1 MHLLTSSHR
10 LASTSQVIF
19 TYKPHCLLLTSQ
31 FISTCKCHCLV
42 WTSQV
47 IFNCKCYCGVLI
59 SQVKFTCRCY
69 SWVLTLQV
77 IFTCRCCGLVF
88 TSQVISTCEC
98 NCLVLNSFDPTSNFS
113 IWGCLKMRCPFFPLK
128 GPFWNQKRTPH
139 FETYPFKFYTNIY
152 QVSQTVFFEKQ
163 GSNNDFERKSL
174 NMAKFLIS
182 YVSNLISRWKF
193 TCCWIIFAQ
202 LSAEQQLP
210 LVKISNNTNHKKMK
224 T

>member
-47 IFNCKCYCGVLI
+47 LFNCKCYCGVLI

-77 IFTCRCCGLVF
+77 IFTCRCYGLVF

-128 GPFWNQKRTPH
+128 GPFGTKNGHLILRHIHINSTPI
-139 FETYPFKFYTNIY
+139 FFKS
-152 QVSQTVFFEKQ
+152 VRRFFLGKTTQ
-163 GSNNDFERKSL
+163 QQRF
-174 NMAKFLIS
+174 
-182 YVSNLISRWKF
+182 WK
-193 TCCWIIFAQ
+193 
-202 LSAEQQLP
+202 
-210 LVKISNNTNHKKMK
+210 KIVEYG
-224 T
+224 